1 MSNDKEVQ
9 KTEIKSKEWS
19 VIIAEQF
26 SVVAW
31 IKGLKIYLTIIG
43 VLGAWAYLSSDNFA
57 CGTIG
62 IICFNIAYSLNAN
75 KSKEIDVN
83 LDSENT
89 NDDDDTSDN
98 NTTAID
104 EEIKLKETDDA
115 LLKENL
121 ELKKKLEAKTE
132 EIEAKTKGSIGG
144 AWAGSIGALILVIAW
159 GSLLLGTIWSDR
171 VYTED
176 GSTYWCQA
184 MTPCAITEFILPA
197 LIFVTVP
204 LTGLVYWQ
212 KERFFPNTN
221 AKMYARYVI
230 RLTYAF
236 VYFLIFFV

>member
-19 VIIAEQF
+19 EIIAEQF
-26 SVVAW
+26 SAVAW
-31 IKGLKIYLTIIG
+31 IKGLKIYFSIIG
-43 VLGAWAYLSSDNFA
+43 VLGLWAYLAVDEFV

-62 IICFNIAYSLNAN
+62 IICFIIAYSLNAN

-89 NDDDDTSDN
+89 NDDEDTSDN

-121 ELKKKLEAKTE
+121 ELKKKLEAKT
-132 EIEAKTKGSIGG
+132 KGSSGG
-144 AWAGSIGALILVIAW
+144 VWAGTIGALIIVIAW
-159 GSLLLGTIWSDR
+159 GYLLLRTVWSG
-171 VYTED
+171 YTQDVSSYTREPE
-176 GSTYWCQA
+176 YWCYA

-197 LIFVTVP
+197 LIFVTLP
-204 LTGLVYWQ
+204 LTGLMA
-212 KERFFPNTN
+212 T
-221 AKMYARYVI
+221 
-230 RLTYAF
+230 
-236 VYFLIFFV
+236 